1 MSKFTATHRPIFQRL
16 RALSI
21 STLAVA
27 VLGLASAASA
37 SATPVNLVTNGNFDA
52 NNVGNGWSS
61 FANGSVPGWT
71 NTRNNDGIEID
82 HSAILGGAAYTGT
95 TQSAELNGGTWD
107 TISQTITG
115 LTVGQTYVLSWAYG
129 QRPGSGRQQADI
141 TFGGNLVTS
150 NFSSGGADFLT
161 WTFNTF
167 NVVATSTTEVLS
179 FAAVA
184 GLGNPSVGNEITAVS
199 LTASDVPEP
208 ASLLLLS
215 TGLLGLG
222 FARRKKA

>member
-1 MSKFTATHRPIFQRL
+1 MGKFIATHRFISQRL
-16 RALSI
+16 RSLSA

-71 NTRNNDGIEID
+71 NTSNNDGIEID
-82 HSAILGGAAYTGT
+82 HSAILGGSAYTGT

-129 QRPGSGRQQADI
+129 QRPGSGRQQTNI

-161 WTFNTF
+161 WTLNTF

-179 FAAVA
+179 FAAVS

-199 LTASDVPEP
+199 LTAANVPEP
-208 ASLLLLS
+208 ASLLLLT

>member
-1 MSKFTATHRPIFQRL
+1 MGKFIATHRFISQRL
-16 RALSI
+16 RSLST

-129 QRPGSGRQQADI
+129 QRPGSGRQQTNI

-150 NFSSGGADFLT
+150 NVSSGGADFLT
-161 WTFNTF
+161 WSLNTF

-199 LTASDVPEP
+199 LTAANVPEP
-208 ASLLLLS
+208 ASLLLLT